1 MSTAL
6 SHPNLPYSL
15 AWFASRHVGPSAG
28 ARCRHWAWTGV
39 ERRRGGQSAGRRQTE
54 AINHSAIS
62 PQPNPYFIRAGRGGR
77 RRAEPA
83 PLSLRPCR
91 WFGGQRSAA
100 FGGCRLA
107 SDPRLRGRVALR
119 GAILALSGGRKA
131 RLIPRFW
138 ARTYKDPQSGAGVG
152 LYAAQQEQPE
162 EPVRNRIAAYWLG
175 IDGVEPTTAT
185 PSRPPPSPWLHS
197 PQRHGVARGRY
208 GVCRHPPSAPHSRG
222 RARHQM
228 PRVVGEDAA
237 QPPPPRPDRPR
248 LPQPATASLLRG

>member
-83 PLSLRPCR
+83 PLSLQPCR

-138 ARTYKDPQSGAGVG
+138 ARTYT
-152 LYAAQQEQPE
+152 
-162 EPVRNRIAAYWLG
+162 
-175 IDGVEPTTAT
+175 DGPTK
-185 PSRPPPSPWLHS
+185 
-197 PQRHGVARGRY
+197 
-208 GVCRHPPSAPHSRG
+208 PHSQ
-222 RARHQM
+222 APASACM
-228 PRVVGEDAA
+228 
-237 QPPPPRPDRPR
+237 QPNRSSRR
-248 LPQPATASLLRG
+248 SLFETGLQLSGWE